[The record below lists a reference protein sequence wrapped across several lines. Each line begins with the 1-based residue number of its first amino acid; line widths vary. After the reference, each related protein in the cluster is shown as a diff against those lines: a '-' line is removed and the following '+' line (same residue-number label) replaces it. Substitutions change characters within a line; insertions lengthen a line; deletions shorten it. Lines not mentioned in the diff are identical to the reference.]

1 MAKIVKITSLLV
13 TAVAIQFFPFAAE
26 AASSC
31 AIDQQ
36 WDREALTRCID
47 ELRKQIKQDRADIEA
62 LKDKN
67 ALLSKQLCM
76 VAIEQHRRNA
86 HSEALKL
93 IIEQA
98 CTQFKNS
105 TAPEEK
111 L

>member
-1 MAKIVKITSLLV
+1 MKTLLLV
-13 TAVAIQFFPFAAE
+13 LAVAIQFCLFAAQ

-31 AIDQQ
+31 TLEQQ
-36 WDREALTRCID
+36 WGREALTRCID
-47 ELRKQIKQDRADIEA
+47 ELHKQIEQGRADIEA

-67 ALLSKQLCM
+67 ALISKQLCM

-98 CTQFKNS
+98 CTQFKNP
-105 TAPEEK
+105 AEEK